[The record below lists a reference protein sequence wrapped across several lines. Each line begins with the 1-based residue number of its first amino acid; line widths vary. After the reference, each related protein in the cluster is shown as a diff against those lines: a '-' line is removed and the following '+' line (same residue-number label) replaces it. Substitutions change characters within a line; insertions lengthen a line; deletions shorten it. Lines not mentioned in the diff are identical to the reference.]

1 VGEEDVS
8 PVFSFLSFFHFSS
21 FLSIFFTTSS
31 ELVVFLIPSCQPLTL
46 PLFCPFFSLTHAHSD
61 VISDKFAMA
70 KKCKGWA
77 YSMPTLVVELL
88 ELLSLG
94 ETLFSLRTELVVE
107 WELLAPPFL
116 LPEGHYF
123 WLMLSMSVRVMV
135 R

>member
-1 VGEEDVS
+1 
-8 PVFSFLSFFHFSS
+8 
-21 FLSIFFTTSS
+21 
-31 ELVVFLIPSCQPLTL
+31 
-46 PLFCPFFSLTHAHSD
+46 
-61 VISDKFAMA
+61 
-70 KKCKGWA
+70 
-77 YSMPTLVVELL
+77 MPTLVVELL